1 MESKYFLKSLK
12 SDKDEWPYI
21 GTGLAISPDGKFF
34 VTATRTQLRKWD
46 LLNRTWKVLKSGS
59 PPQSVAISPNSKLI
73 CTGSENLI
81 ILLDLA
87 GNVIRTFEGHTDDV
101 LSVAFSPD
109 GLTICSC
116 DERFLKMWDVKT
128 GTCLKTIDAQPDED
142 YSGVDLKIAFSPD
155 GKTICTANPM
165 LGLDLWNTLTGEKI
179 NHFLETSRNGA
190 FCVAFSPDGKMVCS
204 GSGDVFKVQ
213 LYKTETG
220 ELIKEFT
227 GHTRIVKCVAFSP
240 DGKWICSGS
249 DDKTVRLWS
258 LTGKDPIILTGH
270 RDTVFCVAFS
280 PKKDIILSGSSDG
293 EIIMWA
299 NPEVTQS
306 DRTAPIFSQLG
317 IDLMKPTGD
326 TRSDPL
332 PGNLQRLPP
341 ELRSLIAGYLPLKD
355 IM

>member
-87 GNVIRTFEGHTDDV
+87 GNVIRTFEGHTR
-101 LSVAFSPD
+101 SVSSFAFSPD
-109 GLTICSC
+109 GLKICSGSYTGVMK
-116 DERFLKMWDVKT
+116 LWDLEN
-128 GTCLKTIDAQPDED
+128 GTCLSTFNVGPCMNRGDSIN
-142 YSGVDLKIAFSPD
+142 SVAFSPD
-155 GKTICTANPM
+155 GKTICT
-165 LGLDLWNTLTGEKI
+165 GSVGSVLWNTFTGELI
-179 NHFLETSRNGA
+179 RNLTPRAMRGA
-190 FCVAFSPDGKMVCS
+190 FIFVAFSPDGKMICS
-204 GSGDVFKVQ
+204 NSGDLYEVQ
-213 LYKTETG
+213 VYKTETG

-258 LTGKDPIILTGH
+258 LIGEDPIVLTGH
-270 RDTVFCVAFS
+270 KRGISCVAFS

-332 PGNLQRLPP
+332 AGNLQRLPP

-355 IM
+355 II

>member
-12 SDKDEWPYI
+12 SDNWPVY
-21 GTGLAISPDGKFF
+21 GLAISPDGKFF
-34 VTATRTQLRKWD
+34 VSGIEKEVKKWD
-46 LLNRTWKVLKSGS
+46 LINRTWKVLLRGAESTFG
-59 PPQSVAISPNSKLI
+59 VTISPNSKLI
-73 CTGSENLI
+73 CASSFI
-81 ILLDLA
+81 SVILLDLA

-116 DERFLKMWDVKT
+116 DERFVKTWDVKT
-128 GTCLKTIDAQPDED
+128 GTCLNTIDADPDED
-142 YSGVDLKIAFSPD
+142 STGVDLKIAFSPD

-227 GHTRIVKCVAFSP
+227 GHEGTIRCVAFSP

-258 LTGKDPIILTGH
+258 LIGEDPIVLTGH
-270 RDTVFCVAFS
+270 KRGISCVAFS

-299 NPEVTQS
+299 NPEVTQN
-306 DRTAPIFSQLG
+306 DRTAPIFSQLLG

-355 IM
+355 II